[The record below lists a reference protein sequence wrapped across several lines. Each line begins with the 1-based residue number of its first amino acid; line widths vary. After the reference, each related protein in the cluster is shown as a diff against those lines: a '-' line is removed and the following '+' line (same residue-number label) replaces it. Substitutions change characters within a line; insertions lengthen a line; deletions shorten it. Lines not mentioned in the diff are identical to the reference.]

1 MTPILLAKDLP
12 DTGTIA
18 AIVGGVLLLIFLF
31 VLLKFFKLWIQ
42 AYFSKAD
49 VSLFSLVGMWL
60 RKVNAGVIVNS
71 KIMAVQAG
79 LQADTASL
87 EALYL
92 AGGHVPQVVRALV
105 AADRA
110 GIPLDFKTAAGID
123 LAGRNVLEAIQTSVN
138 PKVIDCPDPTKGKET
153 IDAVA
158 RNGIQ
163 ILVRARVTVRT
174 NIRQLVGGATD
185 ETIIA
190 RVGEGIVSTIGSA
203 TDHKEVLA
211 NPDRISKSV
220 LAKGLDAGTAY
231 EILSIDIADVNVGDN
246 IGARLQADQA
256 EADKRVAQAKAE
268 ERRSLAVAREQ
279 EMRAAVVENQ
289 AKVVLAEA
297 DIPLAVASALKSGN
311 LGALDYY
318 NLRNLQADTDMRRS
332 LGGGSHPASGGP
344 AGGDRPA
351 EPHRP
356 S

>member
-1 MTPILLAKDLP
+1 MTLAAPSPGGLDLSTILL
-12 DTGTIA
+12 IA
-18 AIVGGVLLLIFLF
+18 GGVVVLVFVF
-31 VLLKFFKLWIQ
+31 VLLKFVKLWIQ

-49 VSLFSLVGMWL
+49 VSLLSLVGMWL
-60 RKVNAGVIVNS
+60 RKVNASVIVNS
-71 KIMAVQAG
+71 KIAAVQAG
-79 LQADTASL
+79 LPADTASL

-92 AGGHVPQVVRALV
+92 AGGHVPQVVRAMV

-110 GIPLDFKTAAGID
+110 GIPLDFKTASGID

-138 PKVIDCPDPTKGKET
+138 PKVIDCPDPSKGVDT

-163 ILVRARVTVRT
+163 IKVRARVTVRT

-190 RVGEGIVSTIGSA
+190 RVGEGIVATIGSA
-203 TDHKEVLA
+203 VDHKEVLA

-279 EMRAAVVENQ
+279 EMQAQVVESR

-297 DIPLAVASALKSGN
+297 EIPMAIAAAFKAGN
-311 LGALDYY
+311 LGVMDYY
-318 NLRNLQADTDMRRS
+318 NLRNVQADTDMRRS
-332 LGGGSHPASGGP
+332 LGGGDR
-344 AGGDRPA
+344 GDAPTKQ
-351 EPHRP
+351 P

>member
-1 MTPILLAKDLP
+1 
-12 DTGTIA
+12 
-18 AIVGGVLLLIFLF
+18 

-49 VSLFSLVGMWL
+49 ISLFSLVGMWL
-60 RKVNAGVIVNS
+60 RKVNASVIVNS

-79 LQADTASL
+79 LKLDTASL

-92 AGGHVPQVVRALV
+92 AGGHVPQVIRAMI

-110 GIPLDFKTAAGID
+110 GIPLDFKTASGID

-138 PKVIDCPDPTKGKET
+138 PKVIDCPDPSKGKET

-158 RNGIQ
+158 KNGIQ

-190 RVGEGIVSTIGSA
+190 RVGEGIVATIGA
-203 TDHKEVLA
+203 AGDHKEVLA
-211 NPDRISKSV
+211 NPDHISKHILS
-220 LAKGLDAGTAY
+220 KGLDAGTAY

-268 ERRSLAVAREQ
+268 ERRALAVAAEQ
-279 EMRAAVVENQ
+279 EMRAQVVENQ

-297 DIPLAVASALKSGN
+297 EIPMAIAAAFRSGN
-311 LGALDYY
+311 LGVMDYY
-318 NLRNLQADTDMRRS
+318 NLRNLQADTDMRRG
-332 LGGGSHPASGGP
+332 LGGDSGP
-344 AGGDRPA
+344 APQGPRPHEGG
-351 EPHRP
+351 RP

>member
-1 MTPILLAKDLP
+1 LTDPVLAAMDPSTILL
-12 DTGTIA
+12 
-18 AIVGGVLLLIFLF
+18 IVGAALLLVLL
-31 VLLKFFKLWIQ
+31 VVVLKFLKLWIQ

-60 RKVNAGVIVNS
+60 RKVNASVVVNA

-79 LQADTASL
+79 LKQIDTTAL

-92 AGGHVPQVVRALV
+92 AGGHVPNVVRAMV

-110 GIPLDFKTAAGID
+110 GIPLDFKTASGID

-138 PKVIDCPDPTKGKET
+138 PKVIDCPDPSKGKET

-163 ILVRARVTVRT
+163 ILARARVTVRT

-190 RVGEGIVSTIGSA
+190 RVGEGIVATIGSA
-203 TDHKEVLA
+203 HDHKEVLA
-211 NPDRISKSV
+211 NPDRISKAV

-268 ERRSLAVAREQ
+268 ERRALAVAREQ
-279 EMRAAVVENQ
+279 EMQAAVVENR

-297 DIPLAVASALKSGN
+297 DIPTAIATAFRDGH
-311 LGALDYY
+311 LGVMDYY
-318 NLRNLQADTDMRRS
+318 NLKNVQADTDMRRS
-332 LGGGSHPASGGP
+332 LGGGGGEKPEKAS
-344 AGGDRPA
+344 
-351 EPHRP
+351 
-356 S
+356 

>member
-1 MTPILLAKDLP
+1 MTTAPSTFLVAAGEVP
-12 DTGTIA
+12 TGTILLV
-18 AIVGGVLLLIFLF
+18 VGLVLLLVFLF
-31 VLLKFFKLWIQ
+31 IVLKFFKLWIQ

-49 VSLFSLVGMWL
+49 ISLLSLVGMWL
-60 RKVNAGVIVNS
+60 RKVNASVVVNS

-79 LQADTASL
+79 LTAETQAL

-92 AGGHVPQVVRALV
+92 AGGHVPNVIRAMV

-110 GIPLDFKTAAGID
+110 GIPLDFKTASGID

-138 PKVIDCPDPTKGKET
+138 PKVIDCPDPSKGKEA
-153 IDAVA
+153 IAAVA

-163 ILVRARVTVRT
+163 VLAKARVTVRT

-190 RVGEGIVSTIGSA
+190 RVGEGIVATIGSA
-203 TDHKEVLA
+203 NDHKEVLA

-231 EILSIDIADVNVGDN
+231 EILSIDIADVDVGEN

-268 ERRSLAVAREQ
+268 ERRALAVAREQ
-279 EMRAAVVENQ
+279 EMQAAVVENR

-297 DIPLAVASALKSGN
+297 EIPLAIAAAFKAGH
-311 LGALDYY
+311 LGVMDYY
-318 NLRNLQADTDMRRS
+318 NLRNLQADTDMRKS
-332 LGGGSHPASGGP
+332 LGGEGGRAS
-344 AGGDRPA
+344 
-351 EPHRP
+351 